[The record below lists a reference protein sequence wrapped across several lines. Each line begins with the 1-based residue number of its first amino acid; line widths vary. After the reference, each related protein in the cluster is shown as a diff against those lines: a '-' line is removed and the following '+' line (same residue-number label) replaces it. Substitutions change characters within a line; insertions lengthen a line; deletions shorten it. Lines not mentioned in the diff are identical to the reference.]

1 MSGTLPASFA
11 GSIRFETE
19 RGEKTALENDT
30 EIRIKVLERKACRKT
45 AVNICK
51 MRVPLHVTAVICRD
65 RRVSVPT
72 DVFAS
77 D

>member
-11 GSIRFETE
+11 GSIRFEQK
-19 RGEKTALENDT
+19 GEKNALENDT

-72 DVFAS
+72 ESFCE
-77 D
+77 